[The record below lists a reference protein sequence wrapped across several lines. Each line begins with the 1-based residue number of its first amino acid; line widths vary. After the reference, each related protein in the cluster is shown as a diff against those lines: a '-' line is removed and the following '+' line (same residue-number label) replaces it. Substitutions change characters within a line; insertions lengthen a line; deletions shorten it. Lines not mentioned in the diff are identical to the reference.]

1 METHKLFPGK
11 YFISSILEMLEYK
24 SEMTGQTKR
33 RYLMRAAMAGVIV
46 GLLYIGNYT
55 IQTGM
60 RGASS
65 SAWTRGSCPSASCWA
80 RPSSASPW
88 CSSTSRSPSC

>member
-1 METHKLFPGK
+1 METQKLFPGK

-55 IQTGM
+55 IQTRDAGP
-60 RGASS
+60 ATP
-65 SAWTRGSCPSASCWA
+65 AWRTGSWRSASCSA
-80 RPSSASPW
+80 PRSSASPW
-88 CSSTSRSPSC
+88 CSSTTRSPSC

>member
-46 GLLYIGNYT
+46 TLKISSWESFPFRKPGQPVERE
-55 IQTGM
+55 QTVVNDPGEH
-60 RGASS
+60 RDKA
-65 SAWTRGSCPSASCWA
+65 
-80 RPSSASPW
+80 
-88 CSSTSRSPSC
+88 